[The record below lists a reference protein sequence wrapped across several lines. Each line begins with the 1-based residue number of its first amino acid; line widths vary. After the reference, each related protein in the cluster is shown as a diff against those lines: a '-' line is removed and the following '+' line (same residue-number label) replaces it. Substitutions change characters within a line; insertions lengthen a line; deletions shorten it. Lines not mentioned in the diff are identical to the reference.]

1 MSKITRKIKEVKNI
15 TQFNPILPVKLQVQ
29 SIYKGGLVSAEHNR
43 EDKSFM
49 TNFFTYNGRFMTKIV
64 RVGVTFPPDLLKD
77 FDKLISRMGYENRS
91 KAIQDAVR
99 MFVSEKKW
107 LHEEKGAQAGV
118 LMLLYDHEVKGLGSA
133 LTDVQHHYAH
143 IICSTMHIHLSE
155 RDCLEAIA
163 IKGDAAEVRRLSDE
177 LSAKRGVKLLK
188 TMLISM

>member
-1 MSKITRKIKEVKNI
+1 
-15 TQFNPILPVKLQVQ
+15 
-29 SIYKGGLVSAEHNR
+29 
-43 EDKSFM
+43 
-49 TNFFTYNGRFMTKIV
+49 MTKIV

-107 LHEEKGAQAGV
+107 LHEEKGTQAGV
-118 LMLLYDHEVKGLGSA
+118 LMLLYDHEAKGLGSA
-133 LTDVQHHYAH
+133 LTGIQHHYAH

-163 IKGDAAEVRRLSDE
+163 IKGDAAEARKLSDE
-177 LSAKRGVKLLK
+177 LSAKRGVKILK
-188 TMLISM
+188 TMVISI